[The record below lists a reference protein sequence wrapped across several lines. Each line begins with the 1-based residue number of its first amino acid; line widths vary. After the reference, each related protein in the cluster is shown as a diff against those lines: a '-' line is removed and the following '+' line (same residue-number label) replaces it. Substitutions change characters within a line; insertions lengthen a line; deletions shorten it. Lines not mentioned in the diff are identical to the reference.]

1 MCRSGVIPEHWPSG
15 GLRYPGRVIARE
27 GGLDQPGTGP
37 TFPSGLPG
45 GGCSLD
51 NAKRPRHPLY
61 EASATN
67 TRPARRR
74 AERSGVTPHYLL
86 GLPVALLAYG
96 AEGFG
101 DLGED
106 EWIGHRHRDALLGA
120 GSLHPRQR
128 SFAQEALLGGRH
140 EPKRGPRH
148 ACDGC
153 SRR

>member
-61 EASATN
+61 DASGTN
-67 TRPARRR
+67 TLPAHVGQSALRSPEVFGQTDK
-74 AERSGVTPHYLL
+74 ERDFAGRDDAGGCVHESLW
-86 GLPVALLAYG
+86 AA
-96 AEGFG
+96 F
-101 DLGED
+101 LGEQD
-106 EWIGHRHRDALLGA
+106 RHRERD
-120 GSLHPRQR
+120 R
-128 SFAQEALLGGRH
+128 SV
-140 EPKRGPRH
+140 
-148 ACDGC
+148 
-153 SRR
+153 